1 MQIVKGIVIGIYFI
15 VCLALVIL
23 AMVQS
28 KEDAGLSSTIT
39 GTSANNFFEKNKGN
53 TKEGKQKK
61 WTVIL
66 GIILVVLCI
75 VSTYLGSLCSPYI
88 AVEFVVCGIVV
99 DTIKKGIT

>member
-1 MQIVKGIVIGIYFI
+1 MQIVKGICIVIYFI
-15 VCLALVIL
+15 VCLALIIL
-23 AMVQS
+23 EIVQW
-28 KEDAGLSSTIT
+28 KEDEGLSATIT

-75 VSTYLGSLCSPYI
+75 ILGAIYS
-88 AVEFVVCGIVV
+88 
-99 DTIKKGIT
+99 IK

>member
-1 MQIVKGIVIGIYFI
+1 MQILKTILLVIYFVVC
-15 VCLALVIL
+15 VCLIIL

-39 GTSANNFFEKNKGN
+39 GSSSNNFFEKNKGN
-53 TKEGKQKK
+53 TKEGRQKK

-75 VSTYLGSLCSPYI
+75 ALG
-88 AVEFVVCGIVV
+88 AVYAI
-99 DTIKKGIT
+99 

>member
-1 MQIVKGIVIGIYFI
+1 MQIVKGIIIGIYFI

-39 GTSANNFFEKNKGN
+39 GTSSNNFFEKNKGN

-75 VSTYLGSLCSPYI
+75 VLGAIYSI
-88 AVEFVVCGIVV
+88 
-99 DTIKKGIT
+99 

>member
-1 MQIVKGIVIGIYFI
+1 MQIVKGIVIGMYFI

-53 TKEGKQKK
+53 TKEVKQKK

-75 VSTYLGSLCSPYI
+75 VL
-88 AVEFVVCGIVV
+88 
-99 DTIKKGIT
+99 

>member
-1 MQIVKGIVIGIYFI
+1 MQILKTILLVIYFI
-15 VCLALVIL
+15 VCVCLIIL

-39 GTSANNFFEKNKGN
+39 GSSSNNFFEKNKGN
-53 TKEGKQKK
+53 TKEGRQKK

-75 VSTYLGSLCSPYI
+75 ALG
-88 AVEFVVCGIVV
+88 AVYAI
-99 DTIKKGIT
+99 